1 MWHDLCFMFIAARV
15 SLRAIRTGK
24 RPAPSGRSEQQLAI
38 PRETRRTE
46 NDVNIIELATKA
58 GMAVLLD
65 GKIGQEEYVSVSGS
79 LAALARFA
87 EAVRTATT
95 PAQKAQATQP

>member
-1 MWHDLCFMFIAARV
+1 M
-15 SLRAIRTGK
+15 
-24 RPAPSGRSEQQLAI
+24 
-38 PRETRRTE
+38 
-46 NDVNIIELATKA
+46 NIIELATKA